1 MLLDGS
7 CPTQP
12 AVVSP
17 VALGE
22 DSPLVCD
29 HHAYLQ
35 LGGDRFAVPAT
46 TWEPITPV
54 DCDPAVTEQRLER
67 AAELER
73 PLQGTITQQAT
84 DAIYR
89 ELDQIWS
96 DPCVSGGGAPPRSEI
111 VAVSFAGGA
120 PQVVSRPEAEGPSG
134 LGRALRFPAP

>member
-73 PLQGTITQQAT
+73 QLQGTITEQAT
-84 DAIYR
+84 DAIYP
-89 ELDQIWS
+89 ELDQLWS
-96 DPCVSGGGAPPRSEI
+96 DPCVSGGGSPPRR
-111 VAVSFAGGA
+111 ATTQVSFPGGA
-120 PQVVSRPEAEGPSG
+120 LSAAPRTRAEAAPGVER
-134 LGRALRFPAP
+134 GRRL